1 MSPRCVILMYHVIGM
16 PRGAAESRLCCPPE
30 NFVRQMECLSR
41 DGWNVIPLSE
51 YVLASARNRPVPER
65 SAVIT
70 FDDGTACT
78 HEQALP
84 VLKRFGFPATVFVVS
99 GLIGGRNEWMTRLGH
114 PERRMLTAGQ
124 LRELDREGVTIGS
137 HTVNHV
143 RLAGLDGAR
152 LGAEL
157 VESRQQ
163 LEDILGKPVLHFAFP
178 YGSRDASATRA
189 VREAGYE
196 SACTTR
202 AGLNRPGADPF
213 ALHRTEIMGGDSLVQ
228 FKFKLRIGSHD
239 MPPWSLARAAAR
251 RWLVR
256 AGVLAA
262 RDPSARTA
270 N

>member
-1 MSPRCVILMYHVIGM
+1 MYHVIGA
-16 PRGAAESRLCCPPE
+16 PRSAAEHRLCCPPE
-30 NFVRQMECLSR
+30 RFSQQMKSLSEG
-41 DGWNVIPLSE
+41 GWHVIPLSE
-51 YVLASARNRPVPER
+51 YVDATTRNLPVPPR

-78 HEQALP
+78 HELALP
-84 VLKRFGFPATVFVVS
+84 VLKRFSFPATVFVVS
-99 GLIGGRNEWMTRLGH
+99 GLIGGRNEWMTRLGR
-114 PERRMLTAGQ
+114 PERRMLTAAQ

-137 HTVNHV
+137 HTVSHV
-143 RLAGLDGAR
+143 RLAGLDPVR

-157 VESRQQ
+157 AESRLQ
-163 LEDILGKPVLHFAFP
+163 LEDALGKPVVHFAFP
-178 YGSRDASATRA
+178 YGSRDAAATRA

-196 SACTTR
+196 SACTTQ
-202 AGLNRPGADPF
+202 AGLNLPGVDPF
-213 ALHRTEIMGGDSLVQ
+213 ALHRTEIMGDDSLLQ
-228 FKFKLRIGSHD
+228 FKLKLRIGSHD
-239 MPPWSLARAAAR
+239 MPPWSMARSAAR